1 MDPLAEQMERD
12 LRYIDVLIAEH
23 NVMAHNV
30 NQHEERSHDDTDTD
44 IDTDTDTNTNT
55 DTKTA
60 RASTEDKVLT
70 ARLTNAQKAMQFS
83 AAYASGRCVHHPP
96 HSLWEALAHHFLM
109 RLARPVD
116 G

>member
-1 MDPLAEQMERD
+1 MPKDESVRPRLGFPCGAGASLPPHTIHCAIMVAD
-12 LRYIDVLIAEH
+12 LLPP
-23 NVMAHNV
+23 
-30 NQHEERSHDDTDTD
+30 T

-60 RASTEDKVLT
+60 RASTEGKVLT

-83 AAYASGRCVHHPP
+83 VAYASGRCVHHPP
-96 HSLWEALAHHFLM
+96 HSLSLWEALAHHFLM